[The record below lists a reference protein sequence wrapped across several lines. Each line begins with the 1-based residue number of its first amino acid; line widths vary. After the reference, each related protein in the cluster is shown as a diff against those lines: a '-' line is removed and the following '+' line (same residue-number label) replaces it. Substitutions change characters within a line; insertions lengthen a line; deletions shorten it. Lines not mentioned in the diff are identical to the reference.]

1 MSILSG
7 LAAQGLSSL
16 AESGLS
22 NLAQA
27 GLAQSGLSA
36 GAQSALAGVG
46 QSAASGIVQPG
57 AIGASLGMQPYTPL
71 TLATPAGS
79 ASGLASSSQSLGNLD
94 SLTSLMQSGSVPGG
108 LANQATSAS
117 QLASQA
123 LATNGGDL
131 SGASS
136 TLSSLPS
143 NAGGLMPSSID
154 PGSLESG
161 ATVPGLPSTG
171 DLGGLTGQVPSG
183 STMPA
188 LSNPLSADSL
198 SGSALTNGAGT
209 LPQTPDL
216 TSLASSVPNTGALPG
231 GTASPGAS
239 AFPGTGSLP
248 TTGSS
253 LPSWSG
259 LSSTGG
265 TGGSLGSAG
274 AAPGLSPA
282 SNPALPASLG
292 QASQAAPLPAAGDD
306 TEAAIARI
314 LGTRI
319 G

>member
-46 QSAASGIVQPG
+46 QSAASGVVQPG
-57 AIGASLGMQPYTPL
+57 AIGASLGIQPYTPL
-71 TLATPAGS
+71 TLTTPAGS
-79 ASGLASSSQSLGNLD
+79 ASGLVSSSPSLGNLD
-94 SLTSLMQSGSVPGG
+94 SLSSLMPSGSVQNG
-108 LANQATSAS
+108 LTG
-117 QLASQA
+117 QA
-123 LATNGGDL
+123 LAAEGGTLPDTG
-131 SGASS
+131 SA
-136 TLSSLPS
+136 LSSLPS
-143 NAGGLMPSSID
+143 GAGGFTPSSID
-154 PGSLESG
+154 PSAPGSGGGMPS
-161 ATVPGLPSTG
+161 LPSTSDFG
-171 DLGGLTGQVPSG
+171 ANDLSGLTGQAPSG

-188 LSNPLSADSL
+188 LSNPLSADTL
-198 SGSALTNGAGT
+198 SGSSLTNGAGT
-209 LPQTPDL
+209 NGAGTNGAGALPQAPDL
-216 TSLASSVPNTGALPG
+216 TSLTSSA
-231 GTASPGAS
+231 
-239 AFPGTGSLP
+239 PGTGSLP

-265 TGGSLGSAG
+265 TGGGLGNAG
-274 AAPGLSPA
+274 AVPGLSTVQ
-282 SNPALPASLG
+282 NPALPASLG
-292 QASQAAPLPAAGDD
+292 QTPQAAPLPVAGED